1 MDDMSQF
8 NPVYFRPPDI
18 FKIYFNIIRIPNKLR
33 NLKNI
38 TLLGLLIDMSI
49 YLIVCYITT
58 LDQLLRCCFM
68 SDDALNLLRR
78 SHLIKKKL
86 VYE

>member
-8 NPVYFRPPDI
+8 NPVHFLPPDI
-18 FKIYFNIIRIPNKLR
+18 FKLYFNIIRIPNKLR

-49 YLIVCYITT
+49 
-58 LDQLLRCCFM
+58 
-68 SDDALNLLRR
+68 
-78 SHLIKKKL
+78 
-86 VYE
+86 